1 MIITNAH
8 VVREATTVRVRRH
21 GDSEKFNARIMVCR
35 CRCYVWYLPLTP
47 HLVWHGQCVNHACD
61 LAILSVADPEFWANI
76 KPLAI
81 SPIIPHL
88 FENVVVVGFPM
99 GGDNICVTRGVV
111 SRVTTLSYQEPKYY
125 DPGPE
130 IMAIQIDAAINSGN
144 SGGWVPYRSGAVEG
158 FCLASYSPLLFLS
171 PPGGARLC

>member
-1 MIITNAH
+1 MSSGKRRRCACAGT
-8 VVREATTVRVRRH
+8 ATAKSSTPALWSAAAGVTFGTYH
-21 GDSEKFNARIMVCR
+21 S
-35 CRCYVWYLPLTP
+35 PP
-47 HLVWHGQCVNHACD
+47 HLFWHGQCVNHACD

-171 PPGGARLC
+171 PPGGAMLC